1 MTTSRNGSAGWLLGV
16 AALLATLPGCSGCS
30 RSSDPV
36 VTPIP
41 KAEQD
46 LCSIAQA
53 YREAFEQ
60 TGKAPESFDDIR
72 KYLASLG
79 NPDDMRVSPNDGQPY
94 VVMWGADPTR
104 GGAGPVKGMWSI
116 VAHEQTGKNGRRAV
130 ADIRGLATT
139 VTDEEFAKLSFIR
152 KRKSGK
158 SEGS

>member
-1 MTTSRNGSAGWLLGV
+1 
-16 AALLATLPGCSGCS
+16 
-30 RSSDPV
+30 V
-36 VTPIP
+36 VTPLP

-72 KYLASLG
+72 KYLGSFG

-104 GGAGPVKGMWSI
+104 GGAGPVKGMWAI
-116 VAHEQTGKNGRRAV
+116 VAHEQAGAGGKRAV
-130 ADIRGLATT
+130 ADTRGLATT
-139 VTDEEFAKLSFIR
+139 VTDEEFAKLTFIR

-158 SEGS
+158 SEEK